1 MCGAVPL
8 QDREIKKHLLNGFVF
23 LGIIEQM
30 KKGLPDGN
38 PFSFGAP

>member
-1 MCGAVPL
+1 LCSS
-8 QDREIKKHLLNGFVF
+8 
-23 LGIIEQM
+23 GIIEQM